1 MIKKRN
7 IQIMKYLRNI
17 SLALILMATLSFVMG
32 DFAVAQS
39 AQEAACE
46 GAGGTWSG
54 GTCDDGA
61 DGISGVFNSIINVL
75 LFLLGG
81 VAVIML
87 IIGGFRYVVSGGDS
101 SRIESAKNTIL
112 YAVIG
117 IIVAFLA
124 WAAVSFLVDSLG

>member
-1 MIKKRN
+1 
-7 IQIMKYLRNI
+7 MKYLGI
-17 SLALILMATLSFVMG
+17 VGIVLFIALISVLVGG

-39 AQEAACE
+39 AQQAACE

-54 GTCDDGA
+54 GTCDDGP
-61 DGISGVFNSIINVL
+61 DGLGSVFQSVINVL
-75 LFLLGG
+75 LFLLGA